1 MRHHGRNRNASAL
14 RVAVALAAAAVVVGS
29 TLWPGQVAVAAAAE
43 TASVSYT
50 LPDDHRPWTEKAA
63 RDLVQAAGTQET
75 LDCIVTFRQ
84 PLELRGAAFTNPG
97 APLRL
102 RFHADSADALER
114 DWGAGGL
121 RIKQRYSHLPVL
133 HVALP
138 SALLPTLA
146 GDTRIEAVTPN
157 RTVHALRTEGEALMN
172 VPAVA
177 ALGWNGSGVGIAIL
191 DSGVDYTHPELAP
204 AGSKTIKLFDA
215 VNGSSDTMDLFGHGT
230 SVAGIAAGSSGGVAP
245 KATVVAVRVLDA
257 NGNGSSS
264 EILAGVNAV
273 IASVAGGDPYHIR
286 VANMSFGGYD
296 ASAWPPNAGTCD
308 DISSDFAAA
317 FKALDAAGVL
327 MTIAGGN
334 GGCTTGVAWPACISY
349 AMAIGAVY
357 DMSIGSQTFTKLNCP
372 PNQCTDPSSGP
383 DTIECFSDSGD
394 KLSAWAPSHCSNTP
408 TKGGGYDTCFGGTS
422 ASAPYVAGVAAL
434 LSQAVPN
441 RNTAQL
447 RAALEKTGRAITDSR
462 NGVIR
467 NRVDA
472 AQALGLL
479 SGSCAAPAAP
489 SGLAANLT
497 EVCANQ
503 AISYTWSAVDGA
515 DTYELQTDLDPAFP
529 NAQQVSVHATNV
541 TVSRSS
547 TSQSPLY
554 ARVRARASC
563 GTASNFSPTLQ
574 VQYRGLC
581 GGPDYA
587 FVYYLSGAAHLPGVA
602 PSFWYT
608 DLAVLNA
615 GSSAADV
622 RLTFFG
628 TAFPAPLKASIPA
641 HQQAKWT
648 DVLTSL
654 FSLAANDVGVIVV
667 ESSGPVTVLSRNYS
681 RPPTDSTKT
690 FGQSY
695 DGQDPSRALIPSRT
709 GYFANL
715 RSDGQFR
722 TNVEFVNVSAVEAA
736 ITVRFFSGDGAS
748 LGDPIALSVGPNRRT
763 AVTRALPAG
772 ALSAFAQ
779 VNVSNPG
786 AQVIGYA
793 TVIDGNSTDPTTVP
807 IAIP

>member
-1 MRHHGRNRNASAL
+1 M
-14 RVAVALAAAAVVVGS
+14 AVAGG
-29 TLWPGQVAVAAAAE
+29 TWPGLVRVAAAADS
-43 TASVSYT
+43 TAVSFT
-50 LPDDHRPWTEKAA
+50 LPEDHRSWTEKTA
-63 RDLVQAAGTQET
+63 RDLVQAAGAQPF
-75 LDCIVTFRQ
+75 LDCIVTLRE
-84 PLELRGAAFTNPG
+84 PLELRGAVASPG

-102 RFHADSADALER
+102 RFHAETADTLEH

-121 RIKQRYSHLPVL
+121 RVQRRYSHLPVL

-138 SALLPTLA
+138 SALLPALA
-146 GDTRIEAVTPN
+146 ADARVEAVTPN
-157 RTVHALRTEGEALMN
+157 RTVHALRTQGEALIN

-177 ALGWNGSGVGIAIL
+177 ALGWDGSGIGIAIL

-204 AGSKTIKLFDA
+204 AGSKTIELFDA

-257 NGNGSSS
+257 SGNGSSS
-264 EILAGVNAV
+264 QILAGVNAV
-273 IASVAGGDPYHIR
+273 IASVTGGDPYHIR

-296 ASAWPPNAGTCD
+296 ASAWPPNAGACD
-308 DISSDFAAA
+308 SVSSDFAAA

-327 MTIAGGN
+327 IAVAGGN

-357 DMSIGSQTFTKLNCP
+357 DMNLGSQTFTKLNCS
-372 PNQCTDPSSGP
+372 PNQCTDLSSAP
-383 DTIECFSDSGD
+383 DTIECFSDSGLE
-394 KLSAWAPSHCSNTP
+394 LSVWSPSHCSNTP
-408 TKGGGYDTCFGGTS
+408 TLGGGYDTCFGGTS

-441 RNTAQL
+441 RNTTQL
-447 RAALEKTGRAITDSR
+447 RSALERTGKPITDAR
-462 NGVIR
+462 NGVVR

-472 AQALGLL
+472 AQALGVL

-497 EVCANQ
+497 EACANQ

-529 NAQQVSVHATNV
+529 NAQQISIHATNV
-541 TVSRSS
+541 TISRSS
-547 TSQSPLY
+547 TSLSPLY
-554 ARVRARASC
+554 ARVRARAAC
-563 GTASNFSPTLQ
+563 GTASNFSSTMQ
-574 VQYRGLC
+574 VRYLGLC

-587 FVYYLSGAAHLPGVA
+587 YVYYLSGAAHLPGVA
-602 PSFWYT
+602 PAFWYT
-608 DLAVLNA
+608 DLAVLNPGNSVA
-615 GSSAADV
+615 SV

-628 TAFPAPLKASIPA
+628 TALPAPVTANIPA
-641 HQQAKWT
+641 HQQASWA
-648 DVLTSL
+648 DVLTTL
-654 FSLAANDVGVIVV
+654 FALTANDVGVIEV
-667 ESSGPVTVLSRNYS
+667 ESSAPVTVLSRNYS
-681 RPPTDSTKT
+681 RPPADSGKT

-722 TNVEFVNVSAVEAA
+722 TNVEFVNVSAVEAGV
-736 ITVRFFSGDGAS
+736 TVQFFSSSGVS
-748 LGDPIALSVGPNRRT
+748 LGSPLVLNVGPSRRA

-772 ALSAFAQ
+772 AASAFAQ
-779 VNVSNPG
+779 INVSNPG

-793 TVIDGNSTDPTTVP
+793 SVIDGNSTDPTTVAL
-807 IAIP
+807 AIP